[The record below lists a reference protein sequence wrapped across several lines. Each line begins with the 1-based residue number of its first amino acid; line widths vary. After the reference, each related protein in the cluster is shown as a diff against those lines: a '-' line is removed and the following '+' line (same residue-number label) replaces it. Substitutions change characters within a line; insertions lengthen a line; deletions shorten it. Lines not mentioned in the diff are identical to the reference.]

1 MNKTGDI
8 AISWRYVPMGEAALL
23 VKGTP
28 DLPLTNRYV
37 LALARTL
44 DALALPGVSPAV
56 PAINS
61 LLLVF
66 DPLALDYVEL
76 CEQVHALLDDLEP
89 APAIPARV
97 IDVPVTYGGAAGPDL
112 DKVATALGLAPA
124 ELVAIHTAEV
134 YRVMMIGFTP
144 GFPYIGP
151 LPDRLQVPR
160 LTTPR
165 AAVPAGS
172 VAIAA
177 GLTGIYPAR
186 LPGGWHLIGR
196 TDLLLFDPAATP
208 PATLEPGDGVRFV
221 PLPTGVL
228 P

>member
-1 MNKTGDI
+1 
-8 AISWRYVPMGEAALL
+8 
-23 VKGTP
+23 
-28 DLPLTNRYV
+28 
-37 LALARTL
+37 
-44 DALALPGVSPAV
+44 
-56 PAINS
+56 
-61 LLLVF
+61 
-66 DPLALDYVEL
+66 
-76 CEQVHALLDDLEP
+76 LLDDLEP